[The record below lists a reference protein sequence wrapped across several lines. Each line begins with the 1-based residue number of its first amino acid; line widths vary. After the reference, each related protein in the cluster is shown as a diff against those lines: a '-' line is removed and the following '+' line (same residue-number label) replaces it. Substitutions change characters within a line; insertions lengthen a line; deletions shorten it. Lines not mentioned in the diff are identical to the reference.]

1 MIIIIIC
8 VLIIILVILTSIIF
22 NKNDKLSYYKLR
34 RDKAEDQIE
43 KELDN
48 RYGIVKEIQ
57 KTIEKSTKKELK
69 IYKDLDELKNK
80 KTISTIDYDNLLDE
94 LVQMIYLIETD
105 YPKISKKKDFR
116 ETITKLDESN
126 TLIRADKTF
135 FNDNNKE
142 LNSLLKVF
150 PTNVLGKLRGIK
162 ILPNYEIKKNEDDNY

>member
-1 MIIIIIC
+1 MIIIV
-8 VLIIILVILTSIIF
+8 VLTLIILVTLFVSYLFIKNEKLT
-22 NKNDKLSYYKLR
+22 YYKMR
-34 RDKAEDQIE
+34 IDKAEEQIE

-48 RYGIVKEIQ
+48 RYDIVKEIQ

-142 LNSLLKVF
+142 LNSLLKV
-150 PTNVLGKLRGIK
+150 L
-162 ILPNYEIKKNEDDNY
+162 Y

>member
-1 MIIIIIC
+1 MIIIV
-8 VLIIILVILTSIIF
+8 VLTLIILVTLFVSYLFIKNEKLT
-22 NKNDKLSYYKLR
+22 YYKMR
-34 RDKAEDQIE
+34 IDKAEEQIE

-48 RYGIVKEIQ
+48 RYDIVKEIQ

-162 ILPNYEIKKNEDDNY
+162 ILPNYEIKTNEDDNY